1 MEKKKSFLSRLSD
14 GIIDTLAGGLS
25 FLTRGFADL
34 STEKKRTAIRI
45 FFVIEIAVIILA
57 FLFTSGKIRLMLDVF
72 YCTTPGA
79 CMNIFENLYH
89 FGQLSMEEQQKI
101 GIIQGAYLGDNQV
114 WLASGIQAVFV
125 AWYTDLTEKV
135 FGENTKEK
143 ILNTVNL
150 ILFSFFSGVVLSSLV
165 KQISLYTRGNTF
177 TADGVHPVVFFV
189 SVLVSVLTMCM
200 LIVAVSNF
208 ISNVK
213 NLLYMVPG
221 TLIVSW
227 LWGIVFRAVTGA
239 QLVEHTFETEEA
251 ADAYYTSDAALL
263 VYTFIVVLTYAIVIW
278 LRKSLAS
285 KKSD

>member
-1 MEKKKSFLSRLSD
+1 M
-14 GIIDTLAGGLS
+14 
-25 FLTRGFADL
+25 
-34 STEKKRTAIRI
+34 
-45 FFVIEIAVIILA
+45 
-57 FLFTSGKIRLMLDVF
+57 
-72 YCTTPGA
+72 
-79 CMNIFENLYH
+79 
-89 FGQLSMEEQQKI
+89 
-101 GIIQGAYLGDNQV
+101 
-114 WLASGIQAVFV
+114 
-125 AWYTDLTEKV
+125 
-135 FGENTKEK
+135 
-143 ILNTVNL
+143 
-150 ILFSFFSGVVLSSLV
+150 
-165 KQISLYTRGNTF
+165 
-177 TADGVHPVVFFV
+177 
-189 SVLVSVLTMCM
+189 LVSVLTMCM

-263 VYTFIVVLTYAIVIW
+263 MYTFMVVLTYAIVVW